1 LITKKENQSTMKN
14 KNPAVL
20 CLYHDDADG
29 CCSAAIVRR
38 ALGPS
43 LALQA
48 IEYGDPISWDV
59 IEKSSKVVIVD
70 FSLPLED
77 MLRVQKT
84 SELVWIDHHK
94 TALEGLSELDGVAGI
109 RSLEEAA
116 CVLTWQTFFPDQP
129 IPKSVIYI
137 GDRDTWRLAHDETQ
151 AFSEALRQEDF
162 RPENDGLW
170 KPLLDNES
178 NLVEEMIGRG
188 AVLYQARLLRIKR
201 QIERYGFEV
210 IFEGHRTL
218 AINVRGSGE
227 MGALIRQL
235 GYEIGYCYTEAK
247 QNAELKTFVT
257 LYSDRVDVSE
267 IARKF
272 GGGGHEGAAGF
283 SLERTGS
290 PFPPQARV
298 ER

>member
-1 LITKKENQSTMKN
+1 MENKQTT
-14 KNPAVL
+14 VL

-29 CCSAAIVRR
+29 RCSAAIVRR

-43 LALQA
+43 VALRA
-48 IEYGDPISWDV
+48 IEYGDPIPWDV

-84 SELVWIDHHK
+84 SDLVWIDHHK
-94 TALEGLSELDGVAGI
+94 TALEGLSELNGVAGI

-116 CVLTWQTFFPDQP
+116 CELTWQTFFPDQP
-129 IPKSVIYI
+129 VPKTVIYI

-151 AFSEALRQEDF
+151 AFSEALRQEDT

-170 KPLLDNES
+170 KPLLDDES
-178 NLVEEMIGRG
+178 NRVEKMIERG
-188 AVLYQARLLRIKR
+188 AVLFRARMLWIKH
-201 QIERYGFEV
+201 QIDRYGFEV

-218 AINVRGSGE
+218 AINARGSGE
-227 MGALIRQL
+227 MGALIRQI
-235 GYEIGYCYTEAK
+235 GYEIGYCYIEAE
-247 QNAELKTFVT
+247 QNGEFKTFVT

-283 SLERTGS
+283 SVERTGS